1 MGPEMP
7 SSVKIVRVDD
17 LKEEIQGDGK
27 TEDRIEP
34 LRDFTNENERK
45 KVKAKRR
52 RSIATPSITSIQEK
66 SGKFSSTLSSFHL
79 TALETP
85 VKEDKPNLPNLENL
99 LTPETDEENST
110 EGLPIKES
118 AKRCF
123 PYQVLFT

>member
-17 LKEEIQGDGK
+17 LKEEIQGGGK
-27 TEDRIEP
+27 SEDRIEP

-66 SGKFSSTLSSFHL
+66 SGKIASTFSSSNRSRN
-79 TALETP
+79 A
-85 VKEDKPNLPNLENL
+85 
-99 LTPETDEENST
+99 S
-110 EGLPIKES
+110 EG
-118 AKRCF
+118 R
-123 PYQVLFT
+123 

>member
-17 LKEEIQGDGK
+17 LKEEIQVDGK
-27 TEDRIEP
+27 SELDRIEP

-66 SGKFSSTLSSFHL
+66 SGKLKLSSTFSPSNVSRN
-79 TALETP
+79 TS
-85 VKEDKPNLPNLENL
+85 K
-99 LTPETDEENST
+99 
-110 EGLPIKES
+110 G
-118 AKRCF
+118 R
-123 PYQVLFT
+123 